1 MAEAIHE
8 IFKNIFGTNV
18 WLATILISMIPI
30 IELRGGIP
38 FGMDK
43 SLWGD
48 VALSSWKSFSF
59 SFLGSCLVVPFLALL
74 FLPII
79 NWLKKT
85 KLFKNLATSIEN
97 MIKKKSTKIE
107 ADANKNLENVNEEK
121 PKKFN
126 KQYFIKIFGVFLF
139 VAIPLPL
146 TGVWT
151 GTAIAVLLNFNFIE
165 TCITVILG
173 NFVAGII
180 MMTIC
185 SIFPNFTNI
194 ILIVFLALALI
205 FIIFAIIKNKIN
217 KNKLNKENK

>member
-1 MAEAIHE
+1 MVDAIQE
-8 IFKNIFGTNV
+8 IFKNIFGNNV
-18 WLATILISMIPI
+18 EIATILISMIPI
-30 IELRGGIP
+30 VELRGGIP

-48 VALSSWKSFSF
+48 VVLSSWQSFGY
-59 SFLGSCLVVPFLALL
+59 SFLGSCLVIPILALL

-85 KLFKNLATSIEN
+85 KLFKNLAMSIEN
-97 MIKKKSTKIE
+97 MIKKKSDKIE
-107 ADANKNLENVNEEK
+107 ADASKNLEEK
-121 PKKFN
+121 AEDVKSKKFN
-126 KQYFIKIFGVFLF
+126 KQYFIKLFGVFAF

-165 TCITVILG
+165 TCLTVILG

-180 MMTIC
+180 MMTLC
-185 SIFPNFTNI
+185 AIFPNFTNI
-194 ILIVFLALALI
+194 ILFVFLSLALI
-205 FIIFAIIKNKIN
+205 FIIFAIIKSKIN
-217 KNKLNKENK
+217 KNK